1 MCLPPIPPQKNPV
14 GGVLL
19 DCCQVT
25 PTVNNKYVRFLFQSF
40 IFQLDKH
47 MKLYNMNHNLMNLV
61 NTLNPSTEHKTTYVL
76 PGTYSLYYNEFEQV
90 YFSFL

>member
-1 MCLPPIPPQKNPV
+1 MCLPPISPQKNPV

-25 PTVNNKYVRFLFQSF
+25 PTVNYKYARFLFQSF

-47 MKLYNMNHNLMNLV
+47 MKLYNINHNLMNLD
-61 NTLNPSTEHKTTYVL
+61 NKLNASA
-76 PGTYSLYYNEFEQV
+76 
-90 YFSFL
+90 